1 MQNQENQS
9 QEQPVQKTSPLNN
22 LTYEDIHD
30 IVERLVSLKSNNYT
44 FDHFTADD
52 IGQEIRMI
60 CLRALKHFDMEKIEK
75 EKWPNFFGRCVD
87 NGLKNLKRDK
97 YVRFT
102 PSCTGDCNLLHGDEF
117 LTSEL
122 DSVCKKWQKF
132 KKNLKRKLSIKHPVN
147 VDVAFSVMRTK
158 GGEEDVENKEMLNR
172 LMAKLDLKMQKKIL
186 AVFSGEKRALSEKDI
201 KKINDT
207 LGGVLEN

>member
-1 MQNQENQS
+1 MS
-9 QEQPVQKTSPLNN
+9 QLPQNN
-22 LTYEDIHD
+22 LSYIDIEA
-30 IVERLVSLKSNNYT
+30 IVERLVSLKSHNYT
-44 FDHFTADD
+44 FDHFTSDD
-52 IGQEIRMI
+52 IGQEIRII
-60 CLRALKHFDMEKIEK
+60 CLKALKHFDIEKIEK
-75 EKWPNFFGRCVD
+75 DKWPNFFGRCVD
-87 NGLKNLKRDK
+87 NGLKNLKRDN

-102 PSCTGDCNLLHGDEF
+102 PSCAGECNLLHGDEF

-147 VDVAFSVMRTK
+147 VDVAFSVIKTR
-158 GGEEDVENKEMLNR
+158 GGEEDVENKEMLDRVLN
-172 LMAKLDLKMQKKIL
+172 KLDAKMQKKVM